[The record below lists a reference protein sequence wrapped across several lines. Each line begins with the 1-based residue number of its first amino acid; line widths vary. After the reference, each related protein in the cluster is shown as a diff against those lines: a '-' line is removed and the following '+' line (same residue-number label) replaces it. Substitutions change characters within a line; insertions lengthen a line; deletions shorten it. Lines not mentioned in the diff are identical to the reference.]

1 MAERKKDIKISDDLL
16 STEQRLEL
24 ADRLK
29 DSSHLLDVHMDSI
42 KDAIEKVRC
51 DVVDHDFV
59 TNLLREF
66 NMLSVHALICSYVT
80 LNFLEDLEDM

>member
-29 DSSHLLDVHMDSI
+29 DSSHLS
-42 KDAIEKVRC
+42 
-51 DVVDHDFV
+51 
-59 TNLLREF
+59 
-66 NMLSVHALICSYVT
+66 LIHI
-80 LNFLEDLEDM
+80 